1 MVIRRQSSLDK
12 INYEAKGQ
20 QQMFGR
26 DNIFFKSINLPKPQN
41 FYKLCILMNKIH
53 LIRLNSSLMVSLRYF
68 YIILIKNEC

>member
-41 FYKLCILMNKIH
+41 FYKLCNNFKLKKIIC
-53 LIRLNSSLMVSLRYF
+53 LTRFSLKV
-68 YIILIKNEC
+68 ITIEKI

>member
-41 FYKLCILMNKIH
+41 FYQLCNNFKLKKI
-53 LIRLNSSLMVSLRYF
+53 ICSSKLSLEV
-68 YIILIKNEC
+68 IIIKEI

>member
-41 FYKLCILMNKIH
+41 FYKLCNNFKLK
-53 LIRLNSSLMVSLRYF
+53 
-68 YIILIKNEC
+68 